1 MNLMFKKNFSEQK
14 ASRGKVTSSKGVT
27 NRNVGKR
34 STREQGYTP
43 IEEHHYRTHLFFSPP
58 RCSYSNEN
66 MEEPRCGPMTGADV
80 DTIGSLPSTMSPAMT
95 EADMPQPLVVRN
107 PSDGMLRWPSSSP
120 SKNNTPTRQVSF
132 NYGGITD
139 SQGNF
144 INNTNNNELVVNR
157 NLSALDRD
165 CFIIPVHSLSRFL
178 PAGVPI
184 PKPST
189 PGGSLNKKNQ
199 NGLHVME
206 VPDPKLCIL
215 CHLMS
220 PLEPIDP
227 VLESPLTQPLM
238 KQRIAA
244 GELLSEVAQAR
255 SAVTGMLLAN
265 MERHCEFPFISY
277 YVINSSQSN
286 PVMFYNNL
294 RTASLNKFDPRST
307 RYSAAHTLDLYSEVA
322 SICRPPIQEIGA
334 SLMRSHT
341 PATGYMVSVYKV
353 FDGDDREKFE
363 RNWLYWTGAR
373 MIYRYLPKH
382 AGLKRIALHK
392 SVSPRGDKM
401 YILVCECSN
410 LLADITVA
418 ALLLPALRARL
429 TGYTGLFRPIQ
440 TF

>member
-1 MNLMFKKNFSEQK
+1 
-14 ASRGKVTSSKGVT
+14 
-27 NRNVGKR
+27 
-34 STREQGYTP
+34 
-43 IEEHHYRTHLFFSPP
+43 
-58 RCSYSNEN
+58 
-66 MEEPRCGPMTGADV
+66 MTGADV
-80 DTIGSLPSTMSPAMT
+80 DTIGSQPSTMSPAMT

-107 PSDGMLRWPSSSP
+107 PSEGMLRWPSSSP

-144 INNTNNNELVVNR
+144 INNINNNELVVNR
-157 NLSALDRD
+157 NLGALDRD

-227 VLESPLTQPLM
+227 VLESPLTQPLI
-238 KQRIAA
+238 KQRLAA

-334 SLMRSHT
+334 SLTRSHT
-341 PATGYMVSVYKV
+341 PATGYLISVYKV